1 MTAALTICWLII
13 QVSGA
18 ETTGTGIGG
27 DIKTNSFGGVFALW
41 PDTGGSNLFVAK
53 STDGGANFSVPVT
66 ITTTFDSYDIGIP
79 NFAFRRAL
87 IYITGGAYRT
97 PTKNLVFAVWTDLT
111 GASGCNSTANE
122 PGTSVS
128 STCKTRIWFARS
140 VDGGTT
146 WQAPSMINNQASL
159 NDRFNPWFAVDDT
172 NGTLVVIY
180 YDTVN
185 DPGRL
190 RTDVW
195 AQISIDDGVTWSPAK
210 KLTSAQTDETVT
222 GADIPGGGFFGDQY
236 GDYNGLSGYMG
247 RFFPSW
253 TDRRTGGREEIWT
266 AKIPMTI
273 TQIKARIET
282 GSKVRRKTLYL
293 ELAPM

>member
-236 GDYNGLSGYMG
+236 GD
-247 RFFPSW
+247 
-253 TDRRTGGREEIWT
+253 
-266 AKIPMTI
+266 
-273 TQIKARIET
+273 
-282 GSKVRRKTLYL
+282 
-293 ELAPM
+293 